1 LLLPS
6 LLAPENSINKEK
18 TKMKSALERV
28 RELNEA
34 SKEYPAVVP
43 LMGAVLELEDKVRSL
58 DQTKQDKPEIKEE
71 AVSPQDITS
80 GNLMT
85 MMHKI
90 LTAAGDRR
98 ESVAINIY
106 KFLRS
111 LR

>member
-1 LLLPS
+1 V
-6 LLAPENSINKEK
+6 APPNEINKEK

-28 RELNEA
+28 RELNEV

-43 LMGAVLELEDKVRSL
+43 FIGAILELEDKVRSL
-58 DQTKQDKPEIKEE
+58 DQTKQDKPEIKNE
-71 AVSPQDITS
+71 AVSSQDITN

-85 MMHKI
+85 TMHKI
-90 LTAAGDRR
+90 LTAAGNQR

-111 LR
+111 LQ

>member
-1 LLLPS
+1 
-6 LLAPENSINKEK
+6 
-18 TKMKSALERV
+18 MKSALERI

-34 SKEYPAVVP
+34 SKEYPLVVP
-43 LMGAVLELEDKVRSL
+43 FIGAILELEDKVRSL
-58 DQTKQDKPEIKEE
+58 DQTKQDKPEINAE

-90 LTAAGDRR
+90 LTAAGDERQ
-98 ESVAINIY
+98 SVSINIY

-111 LR
+111 LQ